1 MWAVDDGV
9 GTIAAFH
16 VPADDLERAAAFYE
30 KIFGWQ
36 LMRDPHSPTPYD
48 TDPGRTRR
56 GVSAALVARSSAFAD
71 PIPVLEV
78 DDAEGMTERLER
90 LGGRIDLRSGDTF
103 RYALDSEGNRI
114 GLASRNAPRTHEG
127 TFGPGSFV
135 NFHLPADDVERAT
148 AFYRELFGWEL
159 RQLPGAVP
167 YVVTNPAQPGGP
179 GIEAAI
185 VKREPVVKAPTPT
198 IEVQW
203 IDDAMAL
210 IAMNLGQQSSVKD
223 IPGIGRF
230 GYARDCEGNTIA
242 LLQRNLLV
250 RS

>member
-1 MWAVDDGV
+1 V
-9 GTIAAFH
+9 GRIVAFH
-16 VPADDLERAAAFYE
+16 LPADDVERAAAFYA
-30 KIFGWQ
+30 KIFGWE
-36 LMRDPHSPTPYD
+36 LTRDDDAPTPYD
-48 TDPGRTRR
+48 TDPAR
-56 GVSAALVARSSAFAD
+56 GTTGIAGALIERAGALKD

-78 DDAEGMTERLER
+78 DDADATMAKLER
-90 LGGRIDLRSGDTF
+90 LGGLADLRARGAY
-103 RYALDSEGNRI
+103 RYAQDSEGNGI
-114 GLASRNAPRTHEG
+114 ALAQRNGARTRPG
-127 TFGPGSFV
+127 MTGPGAFV

-148 AFYRELFGWEL
+148 AFYGELFGWEL
-159 RQLPGAVP
+159 RALSGTVP
-167 YVVTNPAQPGGP
+167 YVVTNPAQPDGP

-185 VKREPVVKAPTPT
+185 IRREMVVKAPTPT

-210 IAMNLGQQSSVKD
+210 VSMNQGQQASVQD

-242 LLQRNLLV
+242 LLQRNLLL